1 MNQQQLKDKNPTFGS
16 DVEKKAVIEI
26 VIIKPPHHAKFEEF
40 LALLQ
45 ENGVNVHIVETRF
58 ELEGIDAVIFP
69 GSESTVADLLWL
81 RQQGIEE
88 DLLRFVENGG
98 AVVGICGGYQI
109 LGQSIADP
117 DHVESE
123 IETID
128 ALKLLPS
135 RTIFKEKLE
144 TKQTLGTL
152 LVDASLPAWMTAI
165 DDPLFK
171 GHEIH
176 AGETQTDQPWLTYT
190 KRDDAEVSVCD
201 GAYALNGRIIGCY
214 LHGLFANDAF
224 RHAWLERL
232 GWDKSK
238 AKVEKTNLNQ
248 P

>member
-1 MNQQQLKDKNPTFGS
+1 MLSSKI
-16 DVEKKAVIEI
+16 EKKAVVEI

-40 LALLQ
+40 LALIQ
-45 ENGVNVHIVETRF
+45 EDGVNVHFVETRF
-58 ELEGIDAVIFP
+58 ELKGVDAVILP

-88 DLLRFVENGG
+88 DLIRFVENGG
-98 AVVGICGGYQI
+98 TVVGICGGYQI

-117 DHVESE
+117 NHIESE
-123 IETID
+123 ND
-128 ALKLLPS
+128 LVQALGLLPS
-135 RTIFKEKLE
+135 QTVFKEKLE

-152 LVDASLPAWMTAI
+152 LVDASLPVWIAAI
-165 DDPLFK
+165 EEPLLK

-190 KRDDAEVSVCD
+190 KRDETEVTVCD
-201 GAYALNGRIIGCY
+201 GAYAMDGRILGCY
-214 LHGLFANDAF
+214 LHGLFGNDAF

-238 AKVEKTNLNQ
+238 AKVEKNQ
-248 P
+248 PETTVD